1 MTDTVGN
8 SYVNDRLP
16 KVPEP
21 SPNRHGSGHGAAYL
35 ALAAAGCLW
44 GTGFF
49 FGKIALAEMSVGHML
64 LYRFGF
70 ACLGLLPVA
79 VRQRIVPRRD
89 DVPLFLLAAALY
101 VPLQFLVQFHGLDRT
116 TVSHASLM
124 IGTLP
129 LMLAVGAVVFT
140 HERLDRI
147 AWMLLLVSTAGAA
160 MIVLQ
165 AHTSHAEGGATLL
178 GDLLVL
184 VSMLGGVGWVLITQR
199 VMHHGDGY
207 PAAAM
212 SVYVLVIG
220 TVMLAAWVLGTQGL
234 PPIHGISRDAWGAL
248 AAQGLL
254 STTLP
259 TLLWNWALL
268 RVPAARAGIFI
279 NFEPVIGTI
288 LGVTLLHDSLGP
300 AAIAG
305 GVLIVGAAI
314 TFTLRAQRAVPV
326 NQSQPLSLSDLEG
339 NL

>member
-1 MTDTVGN
+1 MTATVAKTR
-8 SYVNDRLP
+8 STDASSAQASRPV
-16 KVPEP
+16 
-21 SPNRHGSGHGAAYL
+21 HSGHAAAYL

-49 FGKIALAEMSVGHML
+49 FGKIALTEMRVEHML
-64 LYRFGF
+64 LYRFLF
-70 ACLGLLPVA
+70 ACLGLVPVA

-89 DVPLFLLAAALY
+89 DLPLFLLAAALY

-129 LMLAVGAVVFT
+129 LLLAVGAVVFT
-140 HERLDRI
+140 HERLDRTR
-147 AWMLLLVSTAGAA
+147 WLLLLVSTAGAA
-160 MIVLQ
+160 LIVLQ
-165 AHTSHAEGGATLL
+165 AHTSHADGGATLL
-178 GDLLVL
+178 GDMLVL
-184 VSMLGGVGWVLITQR
+184 VSMFGGVGWVLITQR
-199 VMHHGDGY
+199 VMHAGHGY

-220 TVMLAAWVLGTQGL
+220 TIMLAGWVLATQGL
-234 PPIHGISRDAWGAL
+234 PPVSGISEDTWLAL

-254 STTLP
+254 ATTLP

-279 NFEPVIGTI
+279 NFEPVVGTL

-300 AAIAG
+300 TAIAG
-305 GVLIVGAAI
+305 GILIVGAAVV
-314 TFTLRAQRAVPV
+314 FTVRSQSAIPV
-326 NQSQPLSLSDLEG
+326 S
-339 NL
+339 